1 MERDFL
7 KWKIKGKKQD
17 LWILGLGTGI
27 SLLLGVRAYKEREI
41 SAEQGLHRQETGEG
55 AYEQELIASVDSYGK
70 TRISVTVEERIL
82 SEEEAD
88 QLLQTGAEY
97 LDNLILG
104 DNESLSHVTKNLNF
118 VGEIPEI
125 PVEVMWNAESFNY
138 LSRDGSRKEGVQ
150 ILEPTNI
157 SLSAILYCQEYSKDY
172 RVRVTL
178 MPIEAGLEAEFAEYI
193 REQTGKEGEFLHLPV
208 EYDGSPVLWQ
218 KPMDYSF
225 LYFFLLMIL
234 AVIFLKIGKK
244 RDLQKERNLRKEEM
258 ERDYAQVVSK
268 FTMLLSAGLSI
279 RNAWERIVLLY
290 QKVPMQKIAV
300 YEEMALS
307 FREMQKGISEIKV
320 YETFGERVGEVHYK
334 KLMALFISDRKR
346 GNLHLMDAMNQE
358 MLSAWEEQKR
368 KTRQQGEVIGTK
380 LLLPMM
386 GMLAVVFIMILIPA
400 FLSFR
405 M

>member
-1 MERDFL
+1 MEKDFL
-7 KWKIKGKKQD
+7 KWKIKGKNQY
-17 LWILGLGTGI
+17 LWILGLGTCI
-27 SLLLGVRAYKEREI
+27 SLLLGIKAYKECEI
-41 SAEQGLHRQETGEG
+41 LAEQGLQRQEAGEG

-70 TRISVTVEERIL
+70 TKISVTVEERIL

-88 QLLQTGAEY
+88 QLLQLAAEC
-97 LDNLILG
+97 LDDLILG
-104 DNESLSHVTKNLNF
+104 DNENLSHVTKNLDF
-118 VGEIPEI
+118 VEEIPEI
-125 PVEVMWNAESFNY
+125 PVEVMWNAESFEY
-138 LSRDGSRKEGVQ
+138 LSRDGSRKEGLR
-150 ILEPTNI
+150 ILEPTSI
-157 SLSAILYCQEYSKDY
+157 SLSAILYCQEYSRDY

-178 MPIEAGLEAEFAEYI
+178 MPIEAGMEEEFAEFI
-193 REQTGKEGEFLHLPV
+193 REQTGKEGEFLYLPA
-208 EYDGSPVLWQ
+208 EYEGKPVLWQ

-244 RDLQKERNLRKEEM
+244 RDLQKERNLRREEM

-290 QKVPMQKIAV
+290 QKVPKQKIAV

-320 YETFGERVGEVHYK
+320 YESFGDRVGDVHYK